1 MVQFYCVAGN
11 RDKIKVLQEDGTLAP
26 RPIWDFLPE
35 QQHWLS
41 SLVYL
46 RGMALPPGHRILD
59 CGAWS
64 YKHDVAPK
72 WTPDEC
78 AEKYAAVAQ
87 PGDLVAAPDHMVLR
101 GHDAQE
107 EAYRVDLTLENARRF
122 LEVCPP
128 GLVPLGVTHGNAVE
142 TRTRM
147 TEELLGMGYRA
158 LATGSVA
165 VRAGNR
171 KFLHAVFEDT
181 AQLRAQTPEGFRWH
195 VLGVSALS
203 WVPEYEHYGVDSYD
217 GSSMFFAA
225 FTAGDYNWWDAET
238 QRIVSYDAKEGGDI
252 PVECDCP
259 VCVTMRLQGVD
270 TRRMGSNEHNMGRAV
285 HNIHVYLQAL
295 RERSVTS
302 TARQESLGLFAPDD
316 GGAA

>member
-11 RDKIKVLQEDGTLAP
+11 RDRIKVRQPDGSFVQT
-26 RPIWDFLPE
+26 PIWAFLPE
-35 QQHWLS
+35 QHHWLT

-46 RGMALPPGHRILD
+46 RRMAPPPGHRIFD

-64 YKHDVAPK
+64 YKQAPEPK
-72 WTPDEC
+72 WSPEEC
-78 AEKYAAVAQ
+78 AEQYAAAAS
-87 PGDLVAAPDHMVLR
+87 PGDLAAAPDHMVLR
-101 GHDAQE
+101 QHDAQE
-107 EAYRVDLTLENARRF
+107 EALRVDVTLAGARRF
-122 LEVCPP
+122 LEVCPAGVTP
-128 GLVPLGVTHGNAVE
+128 VAVTHGNTVDV
-142 TRTRM
+142 RVRM

-158 LATGSVA
+158 IASGSVA
-165 VRAGNR
+165 VRAGHR
-171 KFLHAVFEDT
+171 KFLHAVFDAT
-181 AQLRAQTPEGFRWH
+181 ARLREQQGFYWH